1 MNKKDL
7 IKLRDAEAEKY
18 KQQGLVNSWRIN
30 FCSGWDTR
38 DNLGD
43 EALKIAVEALEFYS
57 KIENFE
63 KVVWQDEDKSGPC
76 EPYDFDENELV
87 ERYWDGG
94 LGDFGIKAE
103 EALAE
108 IRKLMTDNF
117 YPEPGGQAQPN
128 NNDNPPHES
137 DEAW

>member
-1 MNKKDL
+1 MTKQDL
-7 IKLRDAEAEKY
+7 IKLRDDLVQRELIYDDYLKKHYFKTIKANFEK
-18 KQQGLVNSWRIN
+18 G
-30 FCSGWDTR
+30 FDCR
-38 DNLGD
+38 DKIDN

-87 ERYWDGG
+87 ERYWDGC

-108 IRKLMTDNF
+108 IRKLIG
-117 YPEPGGQAQPN
+117 EI
-128 NNDNPPHES
+128 
-137 DEAW
+137 

>member
-1 MNKKDL
+1 MGDTKLKEAALEYSKDAYHADMPFTSAL
-7 IKLRDAEAEKY
+7 QAFLAGAAYRDPEIK
-18 KQQGLVNSWRIN
+18 
-30 FCSGWDTR
+30 
-38 DNLGD
+38 
-43 EALKIAVEALEFYS
+43 ALLEIVKLAVEALEFYS

-87 ERYWDGG
+87 ERYWDGC

-108 IRKLMTDNF
+108 IRKLI
-117 YPEPGGQAQPN
+117 G
-128 NNDNPPHES
+128 
-137 DEAW
+137 DEKQTTKGE